1 MTLFTRDF
9 YIPKEARLHLDDK
22 ENAVQIYRY
31 EREGVLYGLG
41 FVGKTQK
48 PTYAYRFRSED
59 ERAARENYTIA
70 AAKKR
75 IDEAKARR
83 AARAEFKHNVQVGDV
98 MHCSWGWEQ
107 TNNDFYQVIAVKNK
121 SVVVRKIAKHYE
133 ASGWAQGNVTPL
145 PNQFLPDAE
154 PITRKVTMCNG
165 ININSYQWARKCEMG
180 RSFHESSY
188 A

>member
-31 EREGVLYGLG
+31 ERDGVLFGLG

-48 PTYAYRFRSED
+48 PTYRFRFRSED
-59 ERAARENYTIA
+59 ERANRENLTIQY
-70 AAKKR
+70 AKKR
-75 IDEAKARR
+75 IENAKARR
-83 AARAEFKHNVQVGDV
+83 AERAEFKHTLQVGDV
-98 MHCSWGWEQ
+98 MHASWGWEQ

-121 SVVVRKIAKHYE
+121 SVVVRQIAKHYE
-133 ASGWAQGNVTPL
+133 ATHWAQGNVTPL
-145 PNQFLPDAE
+145 PNMFLSNAE

-165 ININSYQWARKCEMG
+165 INIDKCRWARKCEMG